1 MTLFSR
7 LPRFLIPGLSL
18 ALACCAADG
27 VDQSALPSSSVQQD
41 IAAPLTVFTPTT
53 AAQPAASEPPPVVAP
68 TNAPPGM
75 GIAGLAQTS
84 VTEGNASRGRD
95 FAFDNCRPCHV
106 VAPNQT
112 SVTRFSN
119 APDFR
124 TIANA
129 PATTPFS
136 LIVWLTNPHPTMPSL
151 VLSPQEAADV
161 IAYIQSLRNRS

>member
-1 MTLFSR
+1 MAILSR
-7 LPRFLIPGLSL
+7 LPRLLIPGL
-18 ALACCAADG
+18 ALGLVCCATTG
-27 VDQSALPSSSVQQD
+27 VGQSAPPSTGVQQT
-41 IAAPLTVFTPTT
+41 IAQPLAVFTPTT
-53 AAQPAASEPPPVVAP
+53 AAQSPATQPPAIAAP
-68 TNAPPGM
+68 TDVPPRM
-75 GIAGLAQTS
+75 GIAGLADAS
-84 VTEGNASRGRD
+84 VAEGNAARGRD

-106 VAPNQT
+106 VAPSQT

-124 TIANA
+124 SIANM